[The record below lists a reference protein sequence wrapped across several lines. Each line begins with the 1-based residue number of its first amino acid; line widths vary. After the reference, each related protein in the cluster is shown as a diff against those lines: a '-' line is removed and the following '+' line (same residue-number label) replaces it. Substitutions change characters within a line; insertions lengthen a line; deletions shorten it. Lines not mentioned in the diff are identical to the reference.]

1 MPSNKRTRINW
12 LLEILNGYQYKPA
25 MLAIEMQ
32 KQFAYVVS
40 PTKGGTTERA
50 RQLLTKAKKLGYV
63 ESDGN
68 GWWSL
73 TDKGEER
80 LSVIDNRE
88 FHGKVSG
95 HKKVFLK

>member
-1 MPSNKRTRINW
+1 MPSYKRNRIHW
-12 LLEILNGYQYKPA
+12 LLQVLNGFEYKA
-25 MLAIEMQ
+25 YTLALEME
-32 KQFAYVVS
+32 KSFLYVGS

-63 ESDGN
+63 ENNN

-73 TDKGEER
+73 TESGQER
-80 LSVIDNRE
+80 LSFTDNRD

-95 HKKVFLK
+95 HKKVF

>member
-1 MPSNKRTRINW
+1 MPSNKRNRIHW
-12 LLEILNGYQYKPA
+12 LLNVLNGYEYKPA
-25 MLAIEMQ
+25 SLAIEMQ
-32 KQFAYVVS
+32 NAFMYVGC

-63 ESDGN
+63 DSDRN

-73 TDKGEER
+73 TDKGQER
-80 LSVIDNRE
+80 LLITDNRE

-95 HKKVFLK
+95 HIKIF